1 MLCPSYAS
9 EVLGGSLSWHTY
21 IHDHD
26 LTQCTPT
33 THLHRDA
40 SGKVAHK
47 TLSAEEATKLLNEV
61 SATAQPEG
69 DM

>member
-1 MLCPSYAS
+1 MDAR
-9 EVLGGSLSWHTY
+9 T
-21 IHDHD
+21 
-26 LTQCTPT
+26 
-33 THLHRDA
+33 HRDA
-40 SGKVAHK
+40 NGKVSHR

>member
-1 MLCPSYAS
+1 MTHC
-9 EVLGGSLSWHTY
+9 
-21 IHDHD
+21 
-26 LTQCTPT
+26 TQIDTN
-33 THLHRDA
+33 RDA
-40 SGKVAHK
+40 SGKVSHK